1 MLDAVVRQAK
11 GHGLG
16 VSSDQAMV
24 RAGKA
29 VEVNMKPASEG
40 YSFQRR
46 AAEKAASRAK
56 DEAALRSGEVAP
68 AELARINGAVQGV
81 KRIGPSAR
89 IRRLAEAAQV
99 RRK

>member
-1 MLDAVVRQAK
+1 MLDRVVLPAK

-16 VSSDQAMV
+16 VGPDQAMV

-29 VEVNMKPASEG
+29 VEVKPASEG

-68 AELARINGAVQGV
+68 AELARINGAVRGV